1 MTSFSERYG
10 HQRPDAEITV
20 RNDAPEGL
28 REAVV
33 TIAYGAGLQ
42 PSDVRSIVCQVLLRT
57 ADRNNWSNFPNI
69 DGEVRDHL
77 RDCLW
82 FEVYDVVEG
91 IAGYLQR
98 HPRQTS
104 DHKQA
109 SAVFDEQLNRFFRR
123 EGIGWQ
129 LVQGRL
135 EMRGTEAFELAVRQG
150 RDELWAAGKATAAT
164 ELHEAIQ
171 DLSRRPDPEIT
182 GAVQHAVAALECI
195 AREKTGGKETLGA
208 LIQRNRSLFP
218 APLDKAVE
226 QVYGFASNQGRHL
239 FEGRRPEFEEAE
251 LVVGLSG
258 VLCRYLSRRT

>member
-1 MTSFSERYG
+1 M
-10 HQRPDAEITV
+10 
-20 RNDAPEGL
+20 RNDAPERL

-33 TIAYGAGLQ
+33 TIAYCACLE
-42 PSDVRSIVCQVLLRT
+42 PSDVRSIVCQVLLRA

-69 DGEVRDHL
+69 DVEVRDNL

-82 FEVYDVVEG
+82 FDVYDVVEG
-91 IAGYLQR
+91 IAGYLQQ

-150 RDELWAAGKATAAT
+150 RDELWAAGKTTAAT

-171 DLSRRPDPEIT
+171 DMSRRPDPEIT
-182 GAVQHAVAALECI
+182 GAVQHASLRSNAL
-195 AREKTGGKETLGA
+195 RVK
-208 LIQRNRSLFP
+208 RP
-218 APLDKAVE
+218 VE
-226 QVYGFASNQGRHL
+226 RKRLEH
-239 FEGRRPEFEEAE
+239 
-251 LVVGLSG
+251 
-258 VLCRYLSRRT
+258 